1 MPSLTAPETKALYV
15 FTCLQMELGTSSAG
29 LLQDSAFPVGLNNE
43 WKEPFFTIKKST
55 DLAVIWFMISGPRC
69 KD

>member
-1 MPSLTAPETKALYV
+1 MPSLTAPETKTLYV

-43 WKEPFFTIKKST
+43 GKELFFTIKKST
-55 DLAVIWFMISGPRC
+55 DLGGIWFMTSGPRRQ
-69 KD
+69 D

>member
-1 MPSLTAPETKALYV
+1 MPSLTAPETKTLYV

-29 LLQDSAFPVGLNNE
+29 LLQDSCLSSGLNNG
-43 WKEPFFTIKKST
+43 WKELFFTIKKST
-55 DLAVIWFMISGPRC
+55 DLGVIWFMTSGPRR